1 MNAAPALELL
11 PCPFCGGRQTIVQE
25 GIKPFPRLN
34 YRQPESVTVTHR
46 CTPSNGLLTC
56 AISFAARDR
65 ASAIAA
71 WNRRSAPE
79 QPSLWSEESTP
90 QNSD

>member
-1 MNAAPALELL
+1 MNAAPAPELL

-46 CTPSNGLLTC
+46 CTPSNGLLTR

-65 ASAIAA
+65 ASAISA
-71 WNRRSAPE
+71 WNRRNAPE
-79 QPSLWSEESTP
+79 QPHSLSAESTP